1 MRKFVMFGLALLAF
15 AVLAAVPDVMAQQ
28 SSNVGS
34 TFLDDVTGIISG
46 NLGTLLGL
54 GISLFGLWMWL
65 VQQSSWGL
73 IILIAGAAL
82 TAFPGIYGSI
92 SSGFQDAFQA
102 TQEDVRSG
110 QNANGS

>member
-15 AVLAAVPDVMAQQ
+15 AVIAAVPDVMAASGSN
-28 SSNVGS
+28 SSSVGS

-92 SSGFQDAFQA
+92 SGGFQDAFNA
-102 TQEDVRSG
+102 TQEDVRKG
-110 QNANGS
+110 IK

>member
-1 MRKFVMFGLALLAF
+1 MRKFVMFSLFLLAF
-15 AVLAAVPDVMAQQ
+15 AVVAAVPDAMA
-28 SSNVGS
+28 SNVGDQ
-34 TFLDDVTGIISG
+34 FLNDVTSLITG

-110 QNANGS
+110 QNATGG

>member
-15 AVLAAVPDVMAQQ
+15 AVLAAVPDAMAQS
-28 SSNVGS
+28 SSNVGGS
-34 TFLDDVTGIISG
+34 FLNDVTGIISG

-82 TAFPGIYGSI
+82 TAFPGIYTSL
-92 SSGFQDAFQA
+92 SDGFQGAFSQTIKNPEQA
-102 TQEDVRSG
+102 GTGE
-110 QNANGS
+110 